1 MPLRHPRHTFLLVA
15 ATGEPVALLR
25 GLPRPERMPRAA
37 DADTLV
43 YDLGRLSGK
52 EHGRLADALATFRDL
67 PYLAAGAPTGLLV
80 GGAPAMVID
89 VRGKPA
95 RGGLGGRFL
104 DLLRNA
110 Q

>member
-15 ATGEPVALLR
+15 ATGQPVALLR

-43 YDLGRLSGK
+43 YDLGPLSSK
-52 EHGRLADALATFRDL
+52 DHGRLAEALAVFRDL
-67 PYLAAGAPTGLLV
+67 PYLAAAAPTALLV
-80 GGAPAMVID
+80 GGSSAIVID
-89 VRGKPA
+89 ARGKPA
-95 RGGLGGRFL
+95 GGGLGRL
-104 DLLRNA
+104 VDLLRTA